1 MSIQVNKVFKDE
13 NVEKEK
19 KRIQAQLP
27 TLKNSPLI
35 LKELTKV
42 TSFDWLS
49 LIPTRSVQVLLVLLV
64 LLVTQG
70 TSVRPLSLLVE

>member
-19 KRIQAQLP
+19 KRIRAQLP
-27 TLKNSPLI
+27 TLKNSPLV

-49 LIPTRSVQVLLVLLV
+49 LIPARSVLVLC
-64 LLVTQG
+64 
-70 TSVRPLSLLVE
+70 